1 MIQEEENFKSIF
13 SSVSKQKEELKDSNQ
28 DNDLS
33 FIDNISFD
41 NLKNNTNTMT
51 YNNINDNNKLEIYN
65 FFIYLFI
72 NLNKKFNYLFLF
84 IFFLFVF

>member
-1 MIQEEENFKSIF
+1 MQKDNNNIKYQNSQKVIQEEENFKNIF
-13 SSVSKQKEELKDSNQ
+13 SSVFKQKEELKDSNQ
-28 DNDLS
+28 DNNLS

-65 FFIYLFI
+65 FFYLFI
-72 NLNKKFNYLFLF
+72 H
-84 IFFLFVF
+84 